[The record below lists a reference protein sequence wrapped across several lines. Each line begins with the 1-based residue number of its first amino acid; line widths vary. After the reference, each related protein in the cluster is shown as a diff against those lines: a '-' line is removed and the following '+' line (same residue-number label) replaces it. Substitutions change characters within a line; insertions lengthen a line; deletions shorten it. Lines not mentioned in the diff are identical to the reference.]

1 MIQISADLINPA
13 ACAQSDGVSVFA
25 LFACLPSA
33 VIFNI
38 CLSSLR
44 ESVFGQEEQR
54 PWCEP
59 ALCYE
64 GNFIS
69 VVIQWMYIL
78 KQVF

>member
-1 MIQISADLINPA
+1 MIQISADLIHLA
-13 ACAQSDGVSVFA
+13 ACAQFDGVSVFA

-54 PWCEP
+54 P
-59 ALCYE
+59 
-64 GNFIS
+64 
-69 VVIQWMYIL
+69 
-78 KQVF
+78 